1 LELQQ
6 RQATPAAVPEGLLPE
21 SVPAALHGL
30 QVGPPPATPRPCRAH
45 LRLHAQTVTQAHSML
60 HETPA
65 APLPARF
72 PAATHL
78 V

>member
-1 LELQQ
+1 LALQQ

-21 SVPAALHGL
+21 SALAALHGL
-30 QVGPPPATPRPCRAH
+30 QVGPPPATPRA
-45 LRLHAQTVTQAHSML
+45 
-60 HETPA
+60 
-65 APLPARF
+65 LPARF